1 MVRPVAGGA
10 HYGVRDWL
18 AQRLTAVA
26 MAVLGAVFAIFAAMH
41 APLHFAA
48 WRGMFH
54 HRWIQLAGFLFFI
67 SLCYHAW
74 VGVRDILMDYVKPLT
89 LRLAG
94 EWAVILLLLAYAA
107 WAARI
112 LWSV

>member
-1 MVRPVAGGA
+1 MVRRVVGGA

-26 MAVLGAVFAIFAAMH
+26 MVVLGIVFVGFAATH
-41 APLHFAA
+41 SPLHFAA
-48 WRGMFH
+48 WRGIFH
-54 HRWIQLAGFLFFI
+54 HQWMRLAGFLFFI
-67 SLCYHAW
+67 SACYHAW

-94 EWAVILLLLAYAA
+94 EWAAILLLLAYAA
-107 WAARI
+107 WAAQI